1 MICLDPGH
9 GGDDPGAVYQD
20 YKEKNI
26 VLEICK
32 VLESFLIHDGVQ
44 YVTTRSTD
52 STLELSDRTGKAGMY
67 DADIFVSIHTDFFP
81 SSRAHGSTIIHYPGS
96 EGGEKLSSHIKKQME
111 SLNIQSRDTRTNENF
126 VVLNSTSCPAV
137 IVECGFLSN
146 EGDRRIL
153 TSHSGVYEIAYRIYT
168 GITDHLHSVTD

>member
-1 MICLDPGH
+1 MICIDPGH

-32 VLESFLIHDGVQ
+32 ILESFLIHDGIQ

-52 STLELSDRTGKAGMY
+52 STLSLSDRTGKAGMY

-81 SSRAHGSTIIHYPGS
+81 SSRAQGSTLIHYPGS
-96 EGGEKLSSHIKKQME
+96 EEGKKLAGCIKKKME
-111 SLNIQSRDTRTNENF
+111 YFNIKSRDTRANEKF

-153 TSHSGVYEIAYRIYT
+153 TSHSGVYDIAYRIYE
-168 GITDHLHSVTD
+168 GMTDYLNSATD

>member
-9 GGDDPGAVYQD
+9 GGDDTGTTYQD

-32 VLESFLIHDGVQ
+32 VLESFLIHDDIE

-52 STLELSDRTGKAGMY
+52 STLELLDRTGKAGMY

-81 SSRAHGSTIIHYPGS
+81 SSGAQGSTLIHYPGS
-96 EGGEKLSSHIKKQME
+96 EEGEKLAGCIKKQME

-153 TSHSGVYEIAYRIYT
+153 TSHSGVYEIAYRIYE
-168 GITDHLHSVTD
+168 GITDYLHSATD